1 MGAMTWAIVVTT
13 LRAQRLP
20 NDFSKEHWFI
30 DYRFGFVKRG
40 LVGTIVSLA
49 TRLAHAQPTERLVNA
64 LSIVLFVVFC
74 GVLMVVGLR
83 VVRRSGWSVDVALA
97 VLVFLSS
104 PFVVMSAHLVGYFDD
119 VIILL
124 AILSLGML
132 LGKRIWSAVA
142 VQIIAILVHENA
154 VLVGFPAFALTWW
167 LVGVRDRRSGEGR
180 WPLWPILLPPVTF
193 LLLALSQ
200 SLAPI
205 GREEALTSHLS
216 TFPFI
221 GKNLPEVRVP
231 HWIMITFY
239 DSFRIHRGQF
249 QGRMFSQS
257 MIGLVLPSMLAM
269 LGFVFDAN
277 RIRVAS
283 TESLILLGVCFA
295 PQMMHLLAW
304 DTARIWTYGI
314 LCAFLVFWTY
324 VEAFPA
330 RKPSSQFVRL
340 VCIVALL
347 LNVVGVTPLMDGLR
361 DHFDLDTRLLLFTP
375 VLATAIALATDG
387 EPGYRK
393 RGSIAAT

>member
-1 MGAMTWAIVVTT
+1 MAWAIVVTT

-49 TRLAHAQPTERLVNA
+49 TRMAHAQPTERLVNV
-64 LSIVLFVVFC
+64 LSIALFVIFC

-83 VVRRSGWSVDVALA
+83 VVRRSGWSVDAALA

-104 PFVVMSAHLVGYFDD
+104 PFLVMSAHLVGYFDD
-119 VIILL
+119 IIILL
-124 AILSLGML
+124 TILSLAML
-132 LGKRIWSAVA
+132 AGLHVWAAIA

-154 VLVGFPAFALTWW
+154 LLIGFPVFALAWW
-167 LVGVRDRRSGEGR
+167 LVGVRARPSPVGR
-180 WPLWPILLPPVTF
+180 WPLWPIVLPPVTF
-193 LLLALSQ
+193 LILALSQ
-200 SLAPI
+200 SLAPS
-205 GREEALTSHLS
+205 GREEALTSYLS
-216 TFPFI
+216 TYPFI
-221 GKNLPEVRVP
+221 AKSLPEVRVP

-257 MIGLVLPSMLAM
+257 LIGLVLPSMAAM

-283 TESLILLGVCFA
+283 AESLIVLGVCLA

-304 DTARIWTYGI
+304 DTARIWTYAI
-314 LCAFLVFWTY
+314 LCAFLVLWMY
-324 VEAFPA
+324 VEAFPE

-340 VCIVALL
+340 VCLVALL
-347 LNVVGVTPLMDGLR
+347 LNVIGVTPLMDGLR
-361 DHFDLDTRLLLFTP
+361 EHFDLNTRLLLYAP
-375 VLATAIALATDG
+375 MLATAIALATYG
-387 EPGYRK
+387 ELNYRK
-393 RGSIAAT
+393 RGSIART